1 MNKFKLNYDKMVD
14 DQYGLT
20 NAINATMEFANGKF
34 NKNYKMNS
42 AMDDVAET
50 SVRYASVIPQISGK
64 GSPNGSQKATNV
76 NGKPPVQKNTKK
88 GFMSDMSTVDKIGMG
103 MNAMATIGSMVAA
116 TKGIIDTNNMKKP
129 KEISYETVEPD
140 LVEDSSGARKAAGD
154 AEIDSAVA
162 ANMRINEAAGRI
174 PDDGTLSTIKLD
186 AERKNAAQIEG
197 ERQQVSAVN
206 AQMKNQAKGINA
218 QLSLSAN
225 AQNVQ
230 NLMQHNAMRTQLK
243 TQNVNTLIEAPMN
256 MAGSLISYN
265 NAKETIGHARKME
278 KLNMLYAQRSASSP
292 IDRAVIDSQIT
303 KLLSE

>member
-1 MNKFKLNYDKMVD
+1 MNKFWPNYDKMAD
-14 DQYGLT
+14 EQYGLT

-34 NKNYKMNS
+34 DKNYKMNS

-50 SVRYASVIPQISGK
+50 SVRYASAIPQISGK
-64 GSPNGSQKATNV
+64 GSPKATNV
-76 NGKPPVQKNTKK
+76 NGKPSVQKNTKK
-88 GFMSDMSTVDKIGMG
+88 GFMSEMSTVDKIGMG

-129 KEISYETVEPD
+129 KEVSYQTVEPD

-162 ANMRINEAAGRI
+162 ANMRMNEAAGRI

-206 AQMKNQAKGINA
+206 AQMKNQAKGVNA

-278 KLNMLYAQRSASSP
+278 KLNLLYAQRSGRSP
-292 IDRAVIDSQIT
+292 IDQAVIDDQIK

>member
-1 MNKFKLNYDKMVD
+1 MNKFKPNYDKMVD

-50 SVRYASVIPQISGK
+50 SVRYASVIPQISGN
-64 GSPNGSQKATNV
+64 GSPNGSSKATNV

-162 ANMRINEAAGRI
+162 ANMRMNEAAGRI

-265 NAKETIGHARKME
+265 NAKETIGHDRKME
-278 KLNMLYAQRSASSP
+278 KLNMLYAQRSGSSP

>member
-1 MNKFKLNYDKMVD
+1 MTRKNKFELNYDKMVD

-20 NAINATMEFANGKF
+20 AAGNALMEFANGKF
-34 NKNYKMNS
+34 NKDYKMNS

-50 SVRYASVIPQISGK
+50 SVRYANVIPQISGK
-64 GSPNGSQKATNV
+64 GSPKATNV
-76 NGKPPVQKNTKK
+76 NGNPPIQKNTKK
-88 GFMSDMSTVDKIGMG
+88 RFMSDMSTVDKIGMG

-162 ANMRINEAAGRI
+162 ANMRMNEAAGRI

-265 NAKETIGHARKME
+265 NAKDTIGHARKME
-278 KLNMLYAQRSASSP
+278 KLNLLYAQRSASSP

-303 KLLSE
+303 KLLSD

>member
-1 MNKFKLNYDKMVD
+1 MNKFWPNYDKMAD
-14 DQYGLT
+14 EQYGLT

-64 GSPNGSQKATNV
+64 GSPKATNV
-76 NGKPPVQKNTKK
+76 NGKPPVQKNTKT

-140 LVEDSSGARKAAGD
+140 LVEDSSGARKAASD

-162 ANMRINEAAGRI
+162 AIMRMNEAAGRI

-265 NAKETIGHARKME
+265 NAKDTIGHARKME
-278 KLNMLYAQRSASSP
+278 KLNLLYAQRSASSP
-292 IDRAVIDSQIT
+292 IDRAVIDSQIA
-303 KLLSE
+303 KLLNE

>member
-1 MNKFKLNYDKMVD
+1 MNKFKPNYDKMVD

-64 GSPNGSQKATNV
+64 GSPKATNV
-76 NGKPPVQKNTKK
+76 NGKPPVQNNTKK

-162 ANMRINEAAGRI
+162 ANMRMNEAAGRI

-265 NAKETIGHARKME
+265 NAKDTIGHARKME
-278 KLNMLYAQRSASSP
+278 KLNLLYAQRSGRSP
-292 IDRAVIDSQIT
+292 IDQAVIDDQIK

>member
-1 MNKFKLNYDKMVD
+1 MNKFWPNYDKMAD
-14 DQYGLT
+14 EQYGLT

-34 NKNYKMNS
+34 NKDYKMNS

-50 SVRYASVIPQISGK
+50 SVRYANVIPQISGK
-64 GSPNGSQKATNV
+64 GSPKGSPKATNV
-76 NGKPPVQKNTKK
+76 NGKPPVQNNTKK
-88 GFMSDMSTVDKIGMG
+88 GFISDMSTVDKIGMG

-162 ANMRINEAAGRI
+162 ANMRMNEAAGRI

-265 NAKETIGHARKME
+265 NAKDTIGHARKME
-278 KLNMLYAQRSASSP
+278 KLNLLYAQRSGRSP
-292 IDRAVIDSQIT
+292 IDQAVIDDQIK

>member
-1 MNKFKLNYDKMVD
+1 MNKFWPNYDKMAD
-14 DQYGLT
+14 EQYGLT

-34 NKNYKMNS
+34 DKNYKMNS

-50 SVRYASVIPQISGK
+50 SVRYASAIPQISGK
-64 GSPNGSQKATNV
+64 GSPKATNV
-76 NGKPPVQKNTKK
+76 NGNAPIQKNTKK

-162 ANMRINEAAGRI
+162 ANMRMNEAAGRI

-278 KLNMLYAQRSASSP
+278 KLNLLYAQRSGRSP
-292 IDRAVIDSQIT
+292 IDQAVIDDQIK

>member
-1 MNKFKLNYDKMVD
+1 MNKFKPNYDKMAD
-14 DQYGLT
+14 EQYGLT

-50 SVRYASVIPQISGK
+50 SVRYASVIPQISGN
-64 GSPNGSQKATNV
+64 GSPKATNV
-76 NGKPPVQKNTKK
+76 NGKPPVQKDTKT
-88 GFMSDMSTVDKIGMG
+88 GFKSDMSTVDKIGIG

-129 KEISYETVEPD
+129 KEVSYQTVEPD

-162 ANMRINEAAGRI
+162 ANMRMNEAAGRI

-265 NAKETIGHARKME
+265 NAKDTIGHARKME
-278 KLNMLYAQRSASSP
+278 KLNLLYAQRSGRSH
-292 IDRAVIDSQIT
+292 IDQAVIDNQIK

>member
-1 MNKFKLNYDKMVD
+1 MNEFWPNYDKMAD
-14 DQYGLT
+14 EQYGLT

-34 NKNYKMNS
+34 DKNYKMNS

-64 GSPNGSQKATNV
+64 GSPKATNV
-76 NGKPPVQKNTKK
+76 NGKHSVQKNTKK
-88 GFMSDMSTVDKIGMG
+88 GFMSEMSTVDKIGMG

-162 ANMRINEAAGRI
+162 ANMRMNEAAGRI

-197 ERQQVSAVN
+197 ERQQVSAIN

-292 IDRAVIDSQIT
+292 IDQAVIDDQIK

>member
-1 MNKFKLNYDKMVD
+1 MNKFWPNYDKMAD
-14 DQYGLT
+14 EQYGLT

-64 GSPNGSQKATNV
+64 GSPKAINV
-76 NGKPPVQKNTKK
+76 NGKHSVQKNTKK
-88 GFMSDMSTVDKIGMG
+88 GFMSEMSTVDKIGMG

-162 ANMRINEAAGRI
+162 ANMRMNEAAGRI

-197 ERQQVSAVN
+197 ERQQVSAIN

-278 KLNMLYAQRSASSP
+278 KLNLLYAQRSGRSP
-292 IDRAVIDSQIT
+292 IDQAVIDDQIK

>member
-1 MNKFKLNYDKMVD
+1 MNKFWPNYDKMAD
-14 DQYGLT
+14 EQYGLT

-64 GSPNGSQKATNV
+64 GSPKATNV
-76 NGKPPVQKNTKK
+76 NGKPPVQKNTKT

-162 ANMRINEAAGRI
+162 ANMRMNEAAGRI

-197 ERQQVSAVN
+197 ERQQVSAIN

-278 KLNMLYAQRSASSP
+278 KLNLLYAQRSGRSP
-292 IDRAVIDSQIT
+292 IDQAVIDDQIK

>member
-1 MNKFKLNYDKMVD
+1 MNKFWPNYDKMVD

-34 NKNYKMNS
+34 NKNYKMNG

-50 SVRYASVIPQISGK
+50 SVRYASVIPQVSGK
-64 GSPNGSQKATNV
+64 GSPKATNV
-76 NGKPPVQKNTKK
+76 NGKPPVQKNRNANFK
-88 GFMSDMSTVDKIGMG
+88 SDMSTIDKIGIG

-129 KEISYETVEPD
+129 KEVSYQTVEPD

-162 ANMRINEAAGRI
+162 ANMRMNEAAGRI

-206 AQMKNQAKGINA
+206 AQMKNQAKGVNA

-230 NLMQHNAMRTQLK
+230 NLIQHNAMRTQLK
-243 TQNVNTLIEAPMN
+243 TQNVNTLTEAPMN

-278 KLNMLYAQRSASSP
+278 KLNLLYAQRSGRSP
-292 IDRAVIDSQIT
+292 IDQAVIDDQIK

>member
-1 MNKFKLNYDKMVD
+1 MNKFKPNYDKMAD
-14 DQYGLT
+14 EQYGLT

-34 NKNYKMNS
+34 NKNYKMNG

-64 GSPNGSQKATNV
+64 GSPKATNV
-76 NGKPPVQKNTKK
+76 NGKPPVQKNRNADFK
-88 GFMSDMSTVDKIGMG
+88 SDMSTVDKIGMG

-129 KEISYETVEPD
+129 KEVSYQTVEPD

-162 ANMRINEAAGRI
+162 ANMRMNEAAGRI

-206 AQMKNQAKGINA
+206 AQMKNQAKGVNA

-230 NLMQHNAMRTQLK
+230 NLIQHNAMRTQLK
-243 TQNVNTLIEAPMN
+243 THNVNTLIEAPMN

-278 KLNMLYAQRSASSP
+278 KLNMLYAQRSGSSP
-292 IDRAVIDSQIT
+292 IDRAVIDTQIT
-303 KLLSE
+303 KLLNE

>member
-1 MNKFKLNYDKMVD
+1 MNSMNKFWPNYDKMAD
-14 DQYGLT
+14 EQYGLT

-64 GSPNGSQKATNV
+64 GSPKATNV
-76 NGKPPVQKNTKK
+76 NGKPPVQKNTKT

-162 ANMRINEAAGRI
+162 ANMRMNEAAGRI

-197 ERQQVSAVN
+197 ERQQVSAIN

-278 KLNMLYAQRSASSP
+278 KLNLLYAQRSGRSP
-292 IDRAVIDSQIT
+292 IDQAVIDDQIK

>member
-1 MNKFKLNYDKMVD
+1 MNKFKPNYDKMVD

-64 GSPNGSQKATNV
+64 GSPKGSPKATNV

-140 LVEDSSGARKAAGD
+140 LVEDSSGARKASGD

-162 ANMRINEAAGRI
+162 ANMRMNEAAGRI

-206 AQMKNQAKGINA
+206 AQMKNQAKSVNA

-265 NAKETIGHARKME
+265 NTKETIGHARKME
-278 KLNMLYAQRSASSP
+278 KLNLLYAKRSGSSP
-292 IDRAVIDSQIT
+292 IDQAVTDDQIK

>member
-1 MNKFKLNYDKMVD
+1 MTSMNKFKPNYDKMAD
-14 DQYGLT
+14 EQYGLT
-20 NAINATMEFANGKF
+20 NAIKATMEFANGKF

-50 SVRYASVIPQISGK
+50 SVRYASVIPQVSGK
-64 GSPNGSQKATNV
+64 GSPKATNV
-76 NGKPPVQKNTKK
+76 NGKPPVQKYTKT
-88 GFMSDMSTVDKIGMG
+88 GFKSDMSTVDKIGMG

-129 KEISYETVEPD
+129 KEVSYQTVEPD

-162 ANMRINEAAGRI
+162 ANMRMNEAAGRI
-174 PDDGTLSTIKLD
+174 PDNGTLSTIKLD

-206 AQMKNQAKGINA
+206 AQMKNQAKGVNA

-256 MAGSLISYN
+256 MAGSLIYYN

-278 KLNMLYAQRSASSP
+278 KLNLLYAQRSGKSP
-292 IDRAVIDSQIT
+292 IDQAVIDNQIK

>member
-1 MNKFKLNYDKMVD
+1 MNSMNKFWPNYDKMAD
-14 DQYGLT
+14 EQYGLT

-50 SVRYASVIPQISGK
+50 SVRYASVIPQVSGK
-64 GSPNGSQKATNV
+64 GSPKAINV
-76 NGKPPVQKNTKK
+76 NGKPPVQKGTKT
-88 GFMSDMSTVDKIGMG
+88 GFKSDMSTVDKIGMG

-162 ANMRINEAAGRI
+162 ANMRMNEAAGRI

-206 AQMKNQAKGINA
+206 AQMKNQAKGVNA

-265 NAKETIGHARKME
+265 NAKDTIGHARKME

>member
-1 MNKFKLNYDKMVD
+1 MNKFWPNYDKMAD
-14 DQYGLT
+14 EQYGLT

-64 GSPNGSQKATNV
+64 GSPKATNR
-76 NGKPPVQKNTKK
+76 NGKSPVQKDTKT
-88 GFMSDMSTVDKIGMG
+88 GFTSDMSTVDKIGMG

-129 KEISYETVEPD
+129 KEVSYQTVEPD

-162 ANMRINEAAGRI
+162 ANMRMNEAAGRI

-197 ERQQVSAVN
+197 ERQQVSAIN
-206 AQMKNQAKGINA
+206 AQMKNQAKGVNA

-265 NAKETIGHARKME
+265 NAKDTIGHARKME
-278 KLNMLYAQRSASSP
+278 KLILLYAQRSGRSP
-292 IDRAVIDSQIT
+292 IDQAVIDDQIK

>member
-1 MNKFKLNYDKMVD
+1 MNSMNKFWPNYDKMAD
-14 DQYGLT
+14 EQYGLT
-20 NAINATMEFANGKF
+20 NAINAIMEFANGKF

-64 GSPNGSQKATNV
+64 GSPKATNV
-76 NGKPPVQKNTKK
+76 NGKHSVQKNTKK
-88 GFMSDMSTVDKIGMG
+88 GFMSEMSTVDKIGMG

-162 ANMRINEAAGRI
+162 ANMRMNEAAGRI

-197 ERQQVSAVN
+197 ERQQVSAIN

-265 NAKETIGHARKME
+265 NAKDTIGHARKME

-292 IDRAVIDSQIT
+292 IDQAVIDDQIK

>member
-1 MNKFKLNYDKMVD
+1 MNKFWPNYDKMAD
-14 DQYGLT
+14 EQYGLT

-34 NKNYKMNS
+34 KKDYKMNS

-64 GSPNGSQKATNV
+64 GSPKATNV
-76 NGKPPVQKNTKK
+76 NGNPPIQKNTKK

-162 ANMRINEAAGRI
+162 ANMRMNEAAGRI

-197 ERQQVSAVN
+197 ERQQVSAIN

-218 QLSLSAN
+218 QLSLSAK

-278 KLNMLYAQRSASSP
+278 KLNMLYAQRSGRSP
-292 IDRAVIDSQIT
+292 IDQAVIDDQIK

>member
-1 MNKFKLNYDKMVD
+1 MNSMNKFWPNYDKMAD
-14 DQYGLT
+14 EQYGLT

-64 GSPNGSQKATNV
+64 GSPKATNV
-76 NGKPPVQKNTKK
+76 NGKPPVQKNTKT
-88 GFMSDMSTVDKIGMG
+88 GFMSDMSTIDKIGMG

-162 ANMRINEAAGRI
+162 ANMRMNEAAGRI

-197 ERQQVSAVN
+197 ERQQVSAIN

-278 KLNMLYAQRSASSP
+278 KLNLLYAQRSGRSP
-292 IDRAVIDSQIT
+292 IDQAVIDDQIK

>member
-1 MNKFKLNYDKMVD
+1 MNKFWPNYDKMAD
-14 DQYGLT
+14 EQYGLT

-64 GSPNGSQKATNV
+64 GSPKATNV
-76 NGKPPVQKNTKK
+76 NGKSPVQKDTKK

-162 ANMRINEAAGRI
+162 ANMRMNEAAGRI

-197 ERQQVSAVN
+197 ERQQVSAIN

-265 NAKETIGHARKME
+265 NAKDTIGHARKME
-278 KLNMLYAQRSASSP
+278 KLNLLYAQRSGRSP
-292 IDRAVIDSQIT
+292 IDQAVIDDQIK

>member
-1 MNKFKLNYDKMVD
+1 MTSMNKFKPNYDKMAD
-14 DQYGLT
+14 EQYGLT

-50 SVRYASVIPQISGK
+50 SVRYASVIPQVSGK
-64 GSPNGSQKATNV
+64 GSPKATNV

-129 KEISYETVEPD
+129 KEVSYQTVEPD

-162 ANMRINEAAGRI
+162 ANMRMNEAAGRI

-206 AQMKNQAKGINA
+206 AQMKNQAKGVNA

-230 NLMQHNAMRTQLK
+230 NLMLHNAMRTQLK

-278 KLNMLYAQRSASSP
+278 KLNMLYAQRSASSL
-292 IDRAVIDSQIT
+292 IDRAVIDSQIA

>member
-1 MNKFKLNYDKMVD
+1 MNKFKPNYDKMVD

-64 GSPNGSQKATNV
+64 GSPKGSPKATNV
-76 NGKPPVQKNTKK
+76 NGKPPVQNNTKK

-162 ANMRINEAAGRI
+162 ANMRMNEAAGRI

-265 NAKETIGHARKME
+265 NAKDTIGHARKME
-278 KLNMLYAQRSASSP
+278 KLNLLYAQRSGRSP
-292 IDRAVIDSQIT
+292 IDQAVIDDQIK

>member
-1 MNKFKLNYDKMVD
+1 MNKFWPNYDKMAD
-14 DQYGLT
+14 EQYGLT

-50 SVRYASVIPQISGK
+50 SVRYASVIPQVSGK
-64 GSPNGSQKATNV
+64 GSPKAINV
-76 NGKPPVQKNTKK
+76 NGKPPVQNNTKK

-129 KEISYETVEPD
+129 KDVSYQTVEPD

-162 ANMRINEAAGRI
+162 ANMRMNEAAGRI

-206 AQMKNQAKGINA
+206 AQMKNQAKGVNA

-265 NAKETIGHARKME
+265 NAKDTIGHARKME
-278 KLNMLYAQRSASSP
+278 KLNLLYAQRSGRSP
-292 IDRAVIDSQIT
+292 IDQAVIDDQIK

>member
-1 MNKFKLNYDKMVD
+1 MTSMNKFKPNYDKMAD
-14 DQYGLT
+14 EQYGLT

-34 NKNYKMNS
+34 NKNYKMNG

-64 GSPNGSQKATNV
+64 GSPKATNV
-76 NGKPPVQKNTKK
+76 NGKPPVQKNRNADFK
-88 GFMSDMSTVDKIGMG
+88 SNMSTVDKIGMG

-129 KEISYETVEPD
+129 KEVSYQTVEPD

-162 ANMRINEAAGRI
+162 ANMRMNEAAGRI

-206 AQMKNQAKGINA
+206 AQMKNQAKGVNA

-230 NLMQHNAMRTQLK
+230 NLIQHNAMRTQLK

-292 IDRAVIDSQIT
+292 IDRAVIDTQIT
-303 KLLSE
+303 KLLNE

>member
-1 MNKFKLNYDKMVD
+1 MNKFELNYDKMVD

-64 GSPNGSQKATNV
+64 GSPKGSPKATNV

-140 LVEDSSGARKAAGD
+140 LVEDSSGARKASGD

-162 ANMRINEAAGRI
+162 ANMRMNEAAGRI

-206 AQMKNQAKGINA
+206 AQMKNQAKSVNA

-265 NAKETIGHARKME
+265 NTKETIGHARKME
-278 KLNMLYAQRSASSP
+278 KLNLLYAKRSGSSP
-292 IDRAVIDSQIT
+292 IDQAVIDDQIK

>member
-1 MNKFKLNYDKMVD
+1 MNKFWPNYDKMAD
-14 DQYGLT
+14 EQYGLT

-64 GSPNGSQKATNV
+64 GSPKATNV
-76 NGKPPVQKNTKK
+76 NGKSPVQKDTKK

-162 ANMRINEAAGRI
+162 ANMRMNEAAGRI

-197 ERQQVSAVN
+197 ERQQVSAIN

-265 NAKETIGHARKME
+265 NAKDTIGHARKME
-278 KLNMLYAQRSASSP
+278 KLNLLYAQRSGRSP
-292 IDRAVIDSQIT
+292 IDQVVIDDQIK

>member
-1 MNKFKLNYDKMVD
+1 MNKFKPNYDKMAD
-14 DQYGLT
+14 EQYGLT

-50 SVRYASVIPQISGK
+50 SVRYASVIPQVSGK
-64 GSPNGSQKATNV
+64 GSPKATNV
-76 NGKPPVQKNTKK
+76 KGKPPVQKNRNADFK
-88 GFMSDMSTVDKIGMG
+88 SDMSTIDKIGMG

-129 KEISYETVEPD
+129 KEVSYQTVEPD

-162 ANMRINEAAGRI
+162 ANMRMNEAAGRI

-278 KLNMLYAQRSASSP
+278 KLNLLYAQRSASSP

>member
-1 MNKFKLNYDKMVD
+1 MTSMNKFRPNYDKMAD
-14 DQYGLT
+14 EQYGLT

-64 GSPNGSQKATNV
+64 GSPKATNV
-76 NGKPPVQKNTKK
+76 NGKPPVQKNRNVDFK
-88 GFMSDMSTVDKIGMG
+88 SDMSTVDKIGMG

-129 KEISYETVEPD
+129 KEVSYQTVEPD

-162 ANMRINEAAGRI
+162 ANMRMNEAAGRI

-206 AQMKNQAKGINA
+206 AQMKNQAKGVNA

-230 NLMQHNAMRTQLK
+230 NLIQHNAMRTQLK

-292 IDRAVIDSQIT
+292 IDRAVIDTQIT
-303 KLLSE
+303 KLLNE

>member
-1 MNKFKLNYDKMVD
+1 MNKFELNYDKMVD

-64 GSPNGSQKATNV
+64 GSPKGSPKATNV

-162 ANMRINEAAGRI
+162 ANMRMNEAAGRI

-206 AQMKNQAKGINA
+206 AQMKNQAKSVNA

-265 NAKETIGHARKME
+265 NTKETIGHARKME
-278 KLNMLYAQRSASSP
+278 KLNLLYAKRSGSSP
-292 IDRAVIDSQIT
+292 IDQAVIDDQIK

>member
-1 MNKFKLNYDKMVD
+1 MNKFWPNYDKMAD
-14 DQYGLT
+14 EQYGLT
-20 NAINATMEFANGKF
+20 NAINAIMEFANGKF

-64 GSPNGSQKATNV
+64 GSPKATNV
-76 NGKPPVQKNTKK
+76 NGKHSVQKNTKK
-88 GFMSDMSTVDKIGMG
+88 GFMSEMSTVDKIGMG

-162 ANMRINEAAGRI
+162 ANMRMNEAAGRI

-197 ERQQVSAVN
+197 ERQQVSAIN

-265 NAKETIGHARKME
+265 NAKDTIGHARKME

-292 IDRAVIDSQIT
+292 IDQAVIDDQIK

>member
-1 MNKFKLNYDKMVD
+1 MNKFWPNYDKMAD
-14 DQYGLT
+14 EQYGLT

-34 NKNYKMNS
+34 DKNYKMNS

-50 SVRYASVIPQISGK
+50 SVRYASAIPQISGK
-64 GSPNGSQKATNV
+64 GSPKATKV
-76 NGKPPVQKNTKK
+76 NGKPSVQKNTKK
-88 GFMSDMSTVDKIGMG
+88 GFMSEMSTVDKIGMG

-129 KEISYETVEPD
+129 KEVSYQTVEPD

-154 AEIDSAVA
+154 AEIDSVVA
-162 ANMRINEAAGRI
+162 ANMRMNEAAGRI

-197 ERQQVSAVN
+197 ERQHVSAVN
-206 AQMKNQAKGINA
+206 AQMKNQAKGVNA

-278 KLNMLYAQRSASSP
+278 KLNLLYAQRSGRSP
-292 IDRAVIDSQIT
+292 IDQAVIDDQIK

>member
-1 MNKFKLNYDKMVD
+1 MNEFWPNYDKMAD
-14 DQYGLT
+14 EQYGLT
-20 NAINATMEFANGKF
+20 NAINAIMEFANGKF

-64 GSPNGSQKATNV
+64 GSPKATNV
-76 NGKPPVQKNTKK
+76 NGKHSVQKNTKK
-88 GFMSDMSTVDKIGMG
+88 GFMSEMSTVDKIGMG

-162 ANMRINEAAGRI
+162 ANMRMNEAAGRI

-197 ERQQVSAVN
+197 ERQQVSAIN

-278 KLNMLYAQRSASSP
+278 KLNLLYAQRSGRSP
-292 IDRAVIDSQIT
+292 IDQAVIDDQIK